1 MIKTNFI
8 KILSSAAKS
17 IWDFLCKDKMPIG
30 ITFLF
35 ALATAIGTYHLAP
48 EINSNIQRNNAKADH
63 LISSINRIN
72 DDIVE
77 LSKTIRRY
85 NFSISENGS
94 INKSSDQY
102 YNDALD
108 RVSSMQW
115 RLLDLSATLENDE
128 DSRDLSQ
135 FSKSLTLLQTEIE
148 SSHLEKRRISS
159 DVLKHV
165 TESGFIILD
174 TLYRKAGFNKVAQ
187 QK

>member
-1 MIKTNFI
+1 MTLRNIINFAASAG
-8 KILSSAAKS
+8 LSV
-17 IWDFLCKDKMPIG
+17 WNFLCKDKMPIG

-35 ALATAIGTYHLAP
+35 AAATAVGTYYLAP
-48 EINSNIQRNNAKADH
+48 EINSNIQRNNARSDH
-63 LISSINRIN
+63 LVSSISRIN

-85 NFSISENGS
+85 NFSVSQRKIET
-94 INKSSDQY
+94 SDQY

-115 RLLDLSATLENDE
+115 RLLDLSATLESDE

-135 FSKSLTLLQTEIE
+135 FSKSLTILQTEIE
-148 SSHLEKRRISS
+148 SSHSEKRQISS

-174 TLYRKAGFNKVAQ
+174 TLYRKAGFNKVALHR
-187 QK
+187 